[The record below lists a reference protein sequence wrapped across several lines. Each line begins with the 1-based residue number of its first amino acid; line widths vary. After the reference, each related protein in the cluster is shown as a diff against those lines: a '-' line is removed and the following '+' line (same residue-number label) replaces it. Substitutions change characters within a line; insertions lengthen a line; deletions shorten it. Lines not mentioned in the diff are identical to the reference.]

1 MITVH
6 AKNFTL
12 HEADKEKVEQKVEKL
27 LHLAKD
33 MQDESTNIR
42 VEFELVAAKKDLIQ
56 GSITVSLPGNT
67 LRAEAAGEKNVLS
80 IMDELEREVRPQIEK
95 HKAKH
100 Q

>member
-12 HEADKEKVEQKVEKL
+12 HESDKEKIEQKVGKL

-42 VEFELVAAKKDLIQ
+42 VEFELVAAKKDLIA
-56 GSITVSLPGNT
+56 GSITVSLPGNI
-67 LRAEAAGEKNVLS
+67 LRAEASGEKNVLS
-80 IMDELEREVRPQIEK
+80 IMDELEREIRPQIEK